1 MGKILFCTFCAER
14 VFQILLKINAWNF
27 NITPEIVLAWILK
40 VKLNNY
46 FEKYFVFKVIT
57 KRVSKF
63 YVKIISW
70 NFSNFL
76 RKIATASRLG
86 MKSSTGIFGQNATQ
100 TISDIF
106 FRFMRNRCIDFFF
119 FFYFCMNLHK
129 IGRSSKAENWLK
141 LF

>member
-27 NITPEIVLAWILK
+27 NITPEIVLGWILK

-86 MKSSTGIFGQNATQ
+86 MKSSTGIFGQKATQ

-119 FFYFCMNLHK
+119 SFIFAWTYIKLAGRVRQK
-129 IGRSSKAENWLK
+129 IG
-141 LF
+141 